1 MEKSNPLHPRQLYHA
16 QLIVH
21 LRDLRSIAHK
31 FDTNQYLGYRAG
43 ENCLTIT
50 DDGLYLRDLAAIASP
65 SGTVTV
71 EDGYHEIT
79 GKQIYRPDEAIE

>member
-1 MEKSNPLHPRQLYHA
+1 MPDLSRE

-21 LRDLRSIAHK
+21 LRDLRSQAIK
-31 FDTNQYLGYRAG
+31 FGCNQYLGYPAG
-43 ENCLTIT
+43 WNCLTIT
-50 DDGLYLRDLAAIASP
+50 DDGLYLRDLVAIASP